1 MIAPL
6 ECIKEG
12 WALIKDRYWLF
23 FGITL
28 VGMLIGSAVPIVLL
42 GPMMVGIFL
51 CLFDKQR
58 GRPVEFGTLFKGFD
72 YFLPS
77 LIVTV
82 LKVIPIIILMVPF
95 YLIMFAVMMTR
106 MPRGEPNP
114 AEMPAFMF
122 TFFAVEIVFVLILM
136 VVGIAI
142 ELFFM
147 FALPLVADRKLAGI
161 DAVKLSFKACKA
173 NIGGVLGL
181 LLLNTV
187 FGIVGVLCCFVG
199 VYFYLPVAFASYA
212 VAYRRVFPEVPETF
226 ISPPPPPPP
235 GSWAA

>member
-28 VGMLIGSAVPIVLL
+28 VGVLIGSAVPIVLL